1 MQLIQM
7 LKLILQQEA
16 INGLLITTNLGYEN
30 INSTSS
36 L

>member
-16 INGLLITTNLGYEN
+16 INGLLITIYLGYEN
-30 INSTSS
+30 INST
-36 L
+36 